1 MRTRCSLLVVLA
13 IFFFAVR
20 NGGIGSRNE
29 MATAV
34 VGEVDVVIGAYGVGI
49 TVVARTNEGVVVG
62 TG

>member
-1 MRTRCSLLVVLA
+1 MVVLA
-13 IFFFAVR
+13 IFFFAAR
-20 NGGIGSRNE
+20 NDSTRSRNE
-29 MATAV
+29 MATAA

>member
-1 MRTRCSLLVVLA
+1 LVVLA
-13 IFFFAVR
+13 IFFFAAR
-20 NGGIGSRNE
+20 NDSTRSRNE

-49 TVVARTNEGVVVG
+49 TVVARADEGVVVG